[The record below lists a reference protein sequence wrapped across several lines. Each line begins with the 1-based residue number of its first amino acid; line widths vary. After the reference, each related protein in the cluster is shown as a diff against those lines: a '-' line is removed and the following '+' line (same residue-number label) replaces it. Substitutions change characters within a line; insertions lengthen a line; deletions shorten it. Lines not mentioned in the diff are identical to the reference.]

1 VENTPMRITLN
12 CSLFL
17 EEVLSKVNHQ
27 PRVTQ
32 QIKTKR
38 SNSRDDEEKN
48 YPQGNLENPNKL
60 TVKKKRT
67 NSQQSRNKRT

>member
-1 VENTPMRITLN
+1 MKITLN

-17 EEVLSKVNHQ
+17 EEVFSKVNHQ

-32 QIKTKR
+32 QIKTQR